1 MDRLF
6 EWFVKLVLILLF
18 APLLICLLLQAT
30 LGVLAAVLPWLIAL
44 SVIAGLVAGLS
55 AAFVLRRRLL
65 PRNGGGPRRETARQT
80 HPRLD
85 TSLGSPTLMKNPP
98 SSMPRY
104 FIYCRKSTESEDRQ
118 ILSIDSQQDELE
130 RLATRLGLQVAAVLT
145 EAKSAKAPGRP
156 VFSAMLQRI
165 ERGEAQGII
174 CWKPD
179 RLARNPADGG
189 ALLWAMKTHNLEIIT
204 PSQAFRNQD
213 ENKILLY
220 IEFGMAE
227 KYIDDLSR
235 NVKRG
240 NRAKL
245 ERGGWPGIAPQGYLN
260 DRLNRAILKDP
271 ERFPLIRKAWDRL
284 LAGESVLQIWRTL
297 NDKWGYRTR
306 AGYRMALASLY
317 KTFTN
322 PFYYGLMDRKEG
334 AFRGTHTAMITERE
348 FWRAQEI
355 LGRRGKPRPK
365 RHTFA
370 YTGLIRCGE
379 CGCMVTAEHKVNR
392 YGYRYVYYH
401 CTHKR
406 RCSQRVIE
414 VTELEAQ
421 IESALARLAIRPQWV
436 DWAFAHLNSRD
447 AANGASSAAVTES
460 LQRTLAD
467 VHTQLAN
474 LIPLRT
480 RNLISEEEFVT
491 EHRRLQAEAADLE
504 DGLARAETGD
514 DLTDIATAGTFV
526 LAATATEWLKTG
538 RPEARR
544 QILEAVGSNLV
555 LQDKILTI
563 EAHAPFRLVAEA
575 LSASPALDPTI
586 EPPNSPYLKR
596 SFPSLEEEKN
606 RVCALEGST
615 PGPTRCKRVALPSR
629 RSALADVG
637 SPTSD
642 AGSERRG

>member
-1 MDRLF
+1 
-6 EWFVKLVLILLF
+6 
-18 APLLICLLLQAT
+18 
-30 LGVLAAVLPWLIAL
+30 
-44 SVIAGLVAGLS
+44 
-55 AAFVLRRRLL
+55 
-65 PRNGGGPRRETARQT
+65 
-80 HPRLD
+80 
-85 TSLGSPTLMKNPP
+85 
-98 SSMPRY
+98 MPRY

-118 ILSIDSQQDELE
+118 VLSIDSQREELE

-156 VFSAMLQRI
+156 VFSAMLRRI
-165 ERGEAQGII
+165 ERGEAQGVI

-189 ALLWAMKTHNLEIIT
+189 ALLWAMKTHGLEVIT
-204 PSQAFRNQD
+204 PSQSFRNQD

-245 ERGGWPGIAPQGYLN
+245 EHGGWPGIAPQGYLN
-260 DRLNRAILKDP
+260 DRLTRAIVKDP
-271 ERFPLIRKAWDRL
+271 ERFPLIRKAWDRF
-284 LAGESVLQIWRTL
+284 LAGESVLGIWRTL
-297 NDKWGYRTR
+297 NGGWGYRTR
-306 AGYRMALASLY
+306 AGYPIALSSLY
-317 KTFTN
+317 KIFTN
-322 PFYYGLMDRKEG
+322 PFYYGLMERKEG
-334 AFRGTHTAMITERE
+334 AFRGTHKLMITERE

-379 CGCMVTAEHKVNR
+379 CGCTVTAEHKVNR

-414 VTELEAQ
+414 VTDLEAQ
-421 IESALARLAIRPQWV
+421 IAAALARLAIRPQWV
-436 DWAFAHLNSRD
+436 EWAFAHLNRRD
-447 AANGASSAAVTES
+447 ATSDASSAAVTES
-460 LQRTLAD
+460 LRRTLAD
-467 VHTQLAN
+467 VRTQLAN

-480 RNLISEEEFVT
+480 RGLISEEEFVA
-491 EHRRLQAEAADLE
+491 ERRRLQAEAADLE
-504 DGLARAETGD
+504 DRLAHAETGD
-514 DLTDIATAGTFV
+514 DLTDIATAGAFI

-538 RPEARR
+538 RLEARR
-544 QILEAVGSNLV
+544 QILDAVGSNLV

-563 EAHAPFRLVAEA
+563 DAQIPFRLIAEA
-575 LSASPALDPTI
+575 VSASSASNPRI
-586 EPPNSPYLKR
+586 EPQKNAYVPR
-596 SFPSLEEEKN
+596 SRTSLEDEKN
-606 RVCALEGST
+606 RVCALVEDVRTFFDGMPSLAARIRDLLR
-615 PGPTRCKRVALPSR
+615 GQDALR
-629 RSALADVG
+629 
-637 SPTSD
+637 D
-642 AGSERRG
+642 AA